1 MSRIHA
7 PFPKSSSDGWR
18 FESPNFKSSIRVN
31 LQSPDHLAALRRA
44 ADLSAVSASERA
56 VGFALLLSMLCL
68 AMAGL
73 GFLVS

>member
-7 PFPKSSSDGWR
+7 PFPKTSSDGWR
-18 FESPNFKSSIRVN
+18 FDNLRFKGPIRVN

-44 ADLSAVSASERA
+44 ADLSTVSASERA
-56 VGFALLLSMLCL
+56 VGYAMLLSMISL
-68 AMAGL
+68 AMAGI